1 MVIEFDS
8 VSKSFGKHEILASVS
23 FHLESRQILAIL
35 GPSGIGK
42 TTLLRLAA
50 GTLKPD
56 SGQVRLQ
63 KLRIGF
69 IFQEPRLLPWR
80 TALANITLVL
90 QNRGL
95 GQDEEKELAAAMLKR
110 LGLQG
115 FEHYY
120 PAQLS
125 GGMRQRVSIARAF
138 VINPDLALLDEPFT
152 GLDIGLKISLRQMLL
167 DLLTWHPCAMMY
179 VTHEPQDAVLLADTA
194 IVLDGKPGRIVA
206 SLTFDRP
213 REERDVSYIQEQA
226 AKLTAL
232 LTTKNGERTV
242 LPYNAK
248 I

>member
-1 MVIEFDS
+1 VVIEFDS

-23 FHLESRQILAIL
+23 FRLESRQILAIL

-56 SGQVRLQ
+56 SGQVRIQ
-63 KLRIGF
+63 KPRIGF

-206 SLTFDRP
+206 SLTFDCP
-213 REERDVSYIQEQA
+213 RAERDVSYIQEQA

-232 LTTKNGERTV
+232 LTTKNGERSV

>member
-1 MVIEFDS
+1 VVIQFDN
-8 VSKSFGKHEILASVS
+8 VSKSFGKRKILDSVS
-23 FHLESRQILAIL
+23 FHLEARQILAVL

-50 GTLKPD
+50 GTVKPD
-56 SGQVRLQ
+56 SGQVRMDKQ
-63 KLRIGF
+63 CIGF

-90 QNRGL
+90 HNRGL
-95 GQDEEKELAAAMLKR
+95 TRDEQKEVAAAMLKR

-115 FEHYY
+115 FEYYY

-167 DLLTWHPCAMMY
+167 ELLAWYPCAMMY
-179 VTHEPQDAVLLADTA
+179 VTHEPQDAVLLADRA
-194 IVLDGKPGRIVA
+194 IILDGRPGRIVT
-206 SLTFDRP
+206 SMDFDRP
-213 REERDVSYIQEQA
+213 RAERDQSYIQDQA
-226 AKLTAL
+226 AKLTSL
-232 LTTKNGERTV
+232 LTAKE
-242 LPYNAK
+242 LPVGS
-248 I
+248 